1 MAKKK
6 KAREPSV
13 PKETVLT
20 DKTVIRNYAREMIDI
35 YSHELEYKNAYEAHE
50 LQEIYEY
57 IDINTAISTLV
68 RGVTSRELIFTS
80 ENGKV
85 NNPEENI
92 LIEEGQKRIN
102 NIKGKINFIREL
114 AKTAFL
120 KITVHEVIY
129 NDKFE
134 IERLDFIPRE
144 LIRYDKEK
152 KEFYIQNKLSEKIYL
167 NNPMKWH
174 VSIYNED
181 VTKPYGETLLK
192 PILRTYE
199 EIKYIKGKM
208 NGIIE
213 KYGGTIVLFGY
224 NSKLSDEDVM
234 KTATELK
241 QMMDKNTVGMPTKDG
256 NIKDNIVLL
265 RLADLNV
272 EIHAL
277 LMEKLERKIF
287 QNILGSTLT
296 LNDGSASGKGTQALG
311 TIHQEEKEKIEDEI
325 ALFVREELD
334 KLVDIDG
341 LIHGYDPNQYYIEIN
356 RQQDRKKELEI
367 KNLEQDEVNKKADLI
382 VKLSQAGYEIEDK
395 ELQEVFGYKSLKKKE
410 AREIPG
416 NPFIEF
422 SKKNT
427 EDSNK
432 KTLEYLE
439 RLRKRI
445 VPEISKKI
453 ADQLK
458 NITSIEDIRNI
469 DTGIKEHENSLILS
483 ELWGQYLAIKDRS
496 KISEYKKKSEFA
508 TYSEIDLQDIFNMT
522 FNEAINWLLNREPQ
536 MYDQIQR
543 VMERYRTNYFWIKR
557 STDLEVTKILYAE
570 LLKNLELGQ
579 TFDDF
584 KNNLD
589 IDSLGFGEDGYYLR
603 QVFDQTMINAQAV
616 GQWEQLQEGM
626 QYGFI
631 YGLYDAILD
640 GRETDLCRM
649 LDGKIY
655 RLDSPFWEVYYPP
668 NHFRCRSRVTA
679 LSEDDMTNYGYRAES
694 GDIGTEPQKGFDKNI
709 GSNYISGIKRYVNQ
723 KEKESEE
730 LYKKVSN
737 YEG

>member
-6 KAREPSV
+6 KPREPSA
-13 PKETVLT
+13 EDRAVL
-20 DKTVIRNYAREMIDI
+20 RNVAREMIDI

-50 LQEIYEY
+50 LQEIFEY

-80 ENGKV
+80 ENGK
-85 NNPEENI
+85 EEDKTV
-92 LIEEGQKRIN
+92 IEEGQKRIN

-129 NDKFE
+129 NENFE
-134 IERLDFIPRE
+134 IERMDFIPRE

-152 KEFYIQNKLSEKIYL
+152 KTFYIQNKLSEKIYL

-192 PILRTYE
+192 PILKTYE

-224 NSKLSDEDVM
+224 DSKLKDEEVRE
-234 KTATELK
+234 TAMELK
-241 QMMDKNTVGMPTKDG
+241 KMMDKNTVGIPNTKNG
-256 NIKDNIVLL
+256 PGIKDNIVLL

-272 EIHAL
+272 EIHSL

-296 LNDGSASGKGTQALG
+296 LNDGSTSGNGTQALG

-341 LIHGYDPNQYYIEIN
+341 IIHGYDPNQYYIEIN

-367 KNLEQDEVNKKADLI
+367 KNLEQDEVNKKADMI
-382 VKLSQAGYEIEDK
+382 VKLSQAGYEVEES
-395 ELQEVFGYKSLKKKE
+395 ELQEVFGYKTLKKKE
-410 AREIPG
+410 VKEIPG
-416 NPFIEF
+416 NPFTEF

-439 RLRKRI
+439 RLRRQV

-453 ADQLK
+453 AEQIK
-458 NITSIEDIRNI
+458 NITSIEDIKNI
-469 DTGIKEHENSLILS
+469 DTGIKDHENSLILS
-483 ELWGQYLAIKDRS
+483 ELWGHYLTIKDRS
-496 KISEYKKKSEFA
+496 KTAEYKKKSEFA

-543 VMERYRTNYFWIKR
+543 VMERYRINYFWIKR
-557 STDLEVTKILYAE
+557 STDLEITKILYAE

-579 TFDDF
+579 TFEDF
-584 KNNLD
+584 KKNID
-589 IDSLGFGEDGYYLR
+589 IESLGFGEDGYYLR
-603 QVFDQTMINAQAV
+603 QVFDQTMINAQSV

-626 QYGFI
+626 QYGFV

-668 NHFRCRSRVTA
+668 NHFKCRSRVTA
-679 LSEDDMTNYGYRAES
+679 LSEEDMTNYGYRAES
-694 GDIGTEPQKGFDKNI
+694 GEVVTDPQKGFDKNI
-709 GSNYISGIKRYVNQ
+709 GSNYIGGIKRYVNQ
-723 KEKESEE
+723 KEKEAEA

>member
-1 MAKKK
+1 MFWKNRKP
-6 KAREPSV
+6 REPSYITN
-13 PKETVLT
+13 KNVLQN
-20 DKTVIRNYAREMIDI
+20 IARNVIDI
-35 YSHELEYKNAYEAHE
+35 NGYDIEYKNVYEAHE
-50 LQEIYEY
+50 LQEIFEY

-80 ENGKV
+80 EKGVV
-85 NNPEENI
+85 NDSQEKT
-92 LIEEGQKRIN
+92 LLEEGQRRLN
-102 NIKGKINFIREL
+102 NIKSKVNFIREL
-114 AKTAFL
+114 AKTPFL

-129 NDKFE
+129 NENFE

-152 KEFYIQNKLSEKIYL
+152 KEFYIQSKISEKIYL

-174 VSIYNED
+174 ISIYNED

-192 PILRTYE
+192 PILKTYE

-224 NSKLSDEDVM
+224 DPNLEDELVE
-234 KTATELK
+234 KTGQELK
-241 QMMDKNTVGMPTKDG
+241 RMMDKNTVGIPNAG
-256 NIKDNIVLL
+256 GIKDSIVLL
-265 RLADLNV
+265 RLADLNI
-272 EIHAL
+272 EIHNL

-296 LNDGSASGKGTQALG
+296 INDGSANGNGTQALG

-334 KLVDIDG
+334 KIIDIDG

-367 KNLEQDEVNKKADLI
+367 KNLEQDEVNKKADQI
-382 VKLSQAGYEIEDK
+382 VKLSQAGYEIDET
-395 ELQEVFGYKSLKKKE
+395 ELQEVFGYKSLKKKDE
-410 AREIPG
+410 QQPN
-416 NPFIEF
+416 NPFTEF

-432 KTLEYLE
+432 KTTEYME
-439 RLRKRI
+439 RLRKQI

-453 ADQLK
+453 ADQIK
-458 NITSIEDIRNI
+458 NITSIEDIRTI
-469 DTGIKEHENSLILS
+469 DTGTKNHENSLILS
-483 ELWGQYLAIKDRS
+483 ELWGQYLTIKDRS
-496 KISEYKKKSEFA
+496 KTAEYKKKSEFA
-508 TYSEIDLQDIFNMT
+508 VYSEIDLQDIFNMT

-536 MYDQIQR
+536 TYDQIQR

-557 STDLEVTKILYAE
+557 STDLEVTKTLYSE

-579 TFDDF
+579 TFEDF
-584 KNNLD
+584 KKNID
-589 IDSLGFGEDGYYLR
+589 IESLGFGKDGYYLR
-603 QVFDQTMINAQAV
+603 QVFDQTMINAQSV

-640 GRETDLCRM
+640 GRETDLCRQ
-649 LDGKIY
+649 LDGKVY

-679 LSEDDMTNYGYRAES
+679 LSEEDMTNYGYRAES
-694 GDIGTEPQKGFDKNI
+694 GEIGTNPQKGFDKNI

-723 KEKESEE
+723 KEKEAEE

>member
-1 MAKKK
+1 MFWKNKKP
-6 KAREPSV
+6 REPSYV
-13 PKETVLT
+13 T
-20 DKTVIRNYAREMIDI
+20 DKRVLQNIARNVIDI
-35 YSHELEYKNAYEAHE
+35 NSYDIEYRNVYEARE

-57 IDINTAISTLV
+57 IDINTAVSTLV
-68 RGVTSRELIFTS
+68 RGITSRELIFTS
-80 ENGKV
+80 ENGKI

-114 AKTAFL
+114 AKTPFL

-152 KEFYIQNKLSEKIYL
+152 KLFYIQSKLSEKIYL

-192 PILRTYE
+192 PILKTYE

-224 NSKLSDEDVM
+224 NTALEDDEVM
-234 KTATELK
+234 KTALELK
-241 QMMDKNTVGMPTKDG
+241 KMMDGNSVGMPSDG
-256 NIKDNIVLL
+256 TLKDNLVLL

-272 EIHAL
+272 EIHTL
-277 LMEKLERKIF
+277 LMEKLEKKIF

-311 TIHQEEKEKIEDEI
+311 TIHQEEKEKVEDGI

-334 KLVDIDG
+334 KIIDIDG

-410 AREIPG
+410 QQIT
-416 NPFIEF
+416 NPFTEF

-439 RLRKRI
+439 RLRRRI

-453 ADQLK
+453 ADQIK

-469 DTGIKEHENSLILS
+469 DTGTKDHENSLILS
-483 ELWGQYLAIKDRS
+483 ELWGQYLTIKDRE
-496 KISEYKKKSEFA
+496 KVKKKEFA
-508 TYSEIDLQDIFNMT
+508 EYTLEDFADIFRMP
-522 FNEAINWLLNREPQ
+522 FNEAVNWLLSREPQ

-584 KNNLD
+584 KKNID
-589 IDSLGFGEDGYYLR
+589 IESLGFGEDGYYLR

-616 GQWEQLQEGM
+616 GHWEQLQEGM

-631 YGLYDAILD
+631 YGLYDAIID
-640 GRETDLCRM
+640 GRETVICRE

-655 RLDSPFWEVYYPP
+655 RLDDPFWMNYYPP
-668 NHFRCRSRVTA
+668 NHFKCRSRVIA
-679 LSEDDMTNYGYRAES
+679 LSEEDLQTYGYSVTTGRPE
-694 GDIGTEPQKGFDKNI
+694 GEPQKGFTGNI
-709 GSNYISGIKRYVNQ
+709 GESYLSGIKKQVNQ
-723 KEKESEE
+723 KEKAVNE
-730 LYKKVSN
+730 LYEKVTG
-737 YEG
+737 YEA